1 MDYLKLFQTHQEYE
15 EFVSGDTMVKPNVS
29 HCISENEVHYNPLV
43 DPRLIVK
50 YNVADASNPTKLY
63 RYYEGESTAA
73 LLFDKVEIDG
83 TEVSIADL
91 DAASGKTQFSVG
103 EHTVK
108 YTLKNETSIE
118 DGTFWGV
125 ESISNVSIP
134 SSVTTIGM
142 RAFNQCLN
150 LTSVNI
156 PNSVAT
162 IRPSAFSVCVNLESI
177 TLPNNITNIS
187 NGCFALC
194 GLTSVT
200 IPNSVTSIGTEAF
213 EDCSS
218 LTSVTIPNS
227 VVSIGSYAFC
237 KCPLNTSSKAAVE
250 AINPNATECRGIE

>member
-1 MDYLKLFQTHQEYE
+1 MDYIKLFQNHSDYE
-15 EFVSGDTMVKPNVS
+15 NFVSGGTMMKPNVS
-29 HCISENEVHYNPLV
+29 HCVNENEVHYNPLV

-50 YNVADASNPTKLY
+50 YNVADASEPTKLY
-63 RYYEGESTAA
+63 GYYEGELTAA
-73 LLFDKVEIDG
+73 LLFNKVEIDG

-91 DAASGKTQFSVG
+91 DAAQGTYQLSSG

-118 DGTFWGV
+118 DNTFWGV
-125 ESISNVSIP
+125 ISISNVSIP

-150 LTSVNI
+150 LTSVTI
-156 PNSVAT
+156 PNSVVT
-162 IRPSAFSVCVNLESI
+162 IRPRAFSVCENLESI

-187 NGCFALC
+187 DGCFALC
-194 GLTSVT
+194 GFASVT
-200 IPNSVTSIGTEAF
+200 IPNSVTSIGNKAF
-213 EDCSS
+213 EECGN

-237 KCPLNTSSKAAVE
+237 RCPLDTSSKAAVE
-250 AINPNATECRGIE
+250 AINPNATECREIE